1 MAAAAPTIT
10 SPCHAQWRWEGQ
22 CGRTLAGRMGEVLS
36 LEKRVRMDTQ
46 GMKRFSD
53 LLPLTLDPEEHF
65 ELNMRKMQKNVL

>member
-10 SPCHAQWRWEGQ
+10 SPCYSQWRWEGQ
-22 CGRTLAGRMGEVLS
+22 CGQTLAGRMGEVLS

-46 GMKRFSD
+46 DMKRFCD

-65 ELNMRKMQKNVL
+65 ELNM